1 LLSGDNPFTEYT
13 YYSLWLEKLGFLTQV
28 HHDPKEKLLLITK
41 NNIWDQ
47 DTLSGI
53 TESDF
58 KFTGMFSI
66 VHGALDYSVADLES
80 IILKG

>member
-13 YYSLWLEKLGFLTQV
+13 YYSLWLEKLGFLMQV
-28 HHDPKEKLLLITK
+28 HHDPRERMILLTK

-47 DTLSGI
+47 DMLSEI

-58 KFTGMFSI
+58 KYQGMLSI
-66 VHGALDYSVADLES
+66 VNGALEYSVTDLES
-80 IILKG
+80 VVLKG